1 MGISPNVNKGKAVTF
16 AIYSNGSKV
25 SDSYLFKSIEI
36 HREVNRI
43 GRAVLKILAGDM
55 PDANVPESESDIFK
69 PGQAVRIELGYES
82 DNTNVFNGIVV
93 AQKIQIPKH
102 ADSSPLLVVECRDDA
117 VKSTVARK
125 NRVFEKK
132 KDSEVIQAVLEDS
145 GLSADVDSTPV
156 KYTQLVQYYC
166 TDWDFALSRAD
177 ANGLLVITDGSR
189 VKVKKP
195 DVSGSPVLQVSY
207 GTDLLSFDGELYAE
221 EQFETVES
229 VGWSASEQKVVI
241 ADSSPVSLN
250 AQGNSSL
257 REMASAAGADKITL
271 QADAMSDSNALQSW
285 ANATLLKSGLARYR
299 GTFSFCGNAAAV
311 PGCIIKL
318 GGLGERFNGDVFVG
332 SVTHTVQGGTWTT
345 EVEMGISPLSI
356 TQQQDVMAP
365 PASGWIPA
373 IEGLHIGVVT
383 KLADDPEDA
392 CRIQVKIPVLNVA
405 TDKVWARLLQWGASD
420 KSGSY
425 FIPSVGDEV
434 ILGFLNNDP
443 NQAVIL
449 GSMYSAR
456 NMPPYGI
463 DENNYKRAIVS
474 PENLKIEMDDE
485 KKVITITTPGKNSI
499 IISDDAKGMTLK
511 DQNGNK
517 VVMDDSGIALTSAK
531 DIKLSAKGNI
541 LLDAV
546 GKLALKTQR
555 DATLEGMNVT
565 AKAQVALKVCGSAS
579 AEISASGQTTV
590 KGAMVMIN

>member
-1 MGISPNVNKGKAVTF
+1 MGMSPNENKEKVVTY

-25 SDSYLFKSIEI
+25 SDSYQFKSIEI

-43 GRAVLKILAGDM
+43 GRAVLKIIAGDM
-55 PDANVPESESDIFK
+55 PDANVPESESDTFK

-82 DNTNVFNGIVV
+82 DYTGVFSGIVV

-102 ADSSPLLVVECRDDA
+102 AGSSPVLIVECRDDA
-117 VKSTVARK
+117 VKATVVRK
-125 NRVFEKK
+125 SRVFEKK
-132 KDSEVIQAVLEDS
+132 KDSEVIQAVLGDC
-145 GLSADVDSTPV
+145 GLSAEVDSTSV

-177 ANGLLVITDGSR
+177 ANGLLIITDGSQ

-195 DVSGSPVLQVSY
+195 DVSGTPVLQVTY

-229 VGWSASEQKVVI
+229 IGWNPSEQKAVI
-241 ADSSPVSLN
+241 ARSSPVSLN

-257 REMASAAGADKITL
+257 GEMASPVGVDKITL
-271 QADAMSDSNALQSW
+271 QTDAMSDSNVLQSW
-285 ANATLLKSGLARYR
+285 ANATLLKSGLARFR
-299 GTFSFCGNAAAV
+299 GSFSFCGNVAAV

-318 GGLGERFNGDVFVG
+318 GGLGARFNGDVFVG
-332 SVTHTVQGGTWTT
+332 AVTHTVQDGMWVT

-365 PASGWIPA
+365 PASGWIPG

-383 KLADDPEDA
+383 KLVGDPENT
-392 CRIQVKIPVLNVA
+392 CRIQVKMPVLNVA
-405 TDKVWARLLQWGASD
+405 TDKVWARLLQWGAS
-420 KSGSY
+420 KNSGSY

-434 ILGFLNNDP
+434 VLGFLNNDP

-456 NMPPYGI
+456 NMPVYEI
-463 DENNYKRAIVS
+463 DEKNYKRAIVS
-474 PENLKIEMDDE
+474 PEKLKIEMDDK
-485 KKVITITTPGKNSI
+485 KKVITITTPKENSI
-499 IISDDAKGMTLK
+499 IINDDAKGITLK

-517 VVMDDSGIALTSAK
+517 IVMDDSGITFSSAK

-541 LLDAV
+541 QLDAI
-546 GKLALKTQR
+546 GKVALKAKQ

-565 AKAQVALKVCGSAS
+565 AKAQVGLKVCGSS
-579 AEISASGQTTV
+579 TAEISASGQTTV